1 MWLSLGILLS
11 GVLLPS
17 PQARPDT
24 LTLVTGAEDGS
35 YLAVGRAIA
44 DVIEDAVPGIS
55 VRVLP
60 SNGSVE
66 NIRAIGNGDA
76 DLAIAQ
82 NDVAY
87 YGFRGE
93 GMFTREFGMV
103 EAIMGLHPEN
113 VLVIER
119 ATLGLSSAAR
129 IRPGMRVVVGRH
141 GSGTLENARDVLGA
155 LGLGMEAV
163 DTLMREP
170 RANLQLLGAD
180 SADIL
185 FLTGGVSKEF
195 WEEVRSMGGEPV
207 SLGAEVVEFL
217 ERTRPYYR
225 ATTFQVGGETFH
237 SVRVRALL
245 LANSSLPAALV
256 GRMTRAL
263 YEGLGSI
270 RASHP
275 AAGEIIPGTVRE
287 YVPIRW
293 HQGANE
299 FYCDAGLGG
308 CPAAGPY
315 FLGILVLL
323 SFAFLGLWY
332 SETLRRSLLR
342 IAPKAAQRLVG
353 PYGVTDRYRYLLIPV
368 LVSVIILVGAFL
380 IRTAE
385 VSYARAHNVPS
396 EFEERSATE
405 NLLWTLV
412 FTATGFEENV
422 FPRSPAAKVLSA
434 MLGWVGIG
442 GVILLVGLIT
452 SDRLARKM
460 KMQMA
465 IDPKKLAGHVMICGW
480 NARAAEII
488 SKLTDAELGARRQAV
503 VVLADLDRDPV
514 EEFELSADYAAF
526 MRGSPTDL
534 EHLRRAGLDRADT
547 VIVLADENAD
557 DPDAQT
563 VLTVLQAEKHAH
575 RLVLDGERT
584 HELRTVAELADPKK
598 KPALESVHTDVILC
612 PQEFSEKIL
621 LQTLLNPGLTQ
632 FLGDILTVGRENQI
646 IEVPIQGD
654 ETPPLVG
661 KTFDEAMRQ
670 CREKALLLLAI
681 HCGGAPGAWAE
692 AAQQVAAGED
702 WRVEMGEAVRA
713 RLLTNPHDSE
723 DRDYRIRRGDSLL
736 LLAHSHQALA
746 DMFGS
751 PGKWKQAFK
760 G

>member
-1 MWLSLGILLS
+1 MWLSMGLLIP
-11 GVLLPS
+11 GVLLPGPS
-17 PQARPDT
+17 SSPDT
-24 LTLVTGAEDGS
+24 LTLVTGAVDGS
-35 YLAVGRAIA
+35 YLAVGQAVA
-44 DVIEDAVPGIS
+44 DVIEGSLPGTFL
-55 VRVLP
+55 RVLP

-66 NIRAIGNGDA
+66 NMRALGNGDA

-87 YGFRGE
+87 YAFRGE

-113 VLVIER
+113 VLVIAR

-129 IRPGMRVVVGRH
+129 IRTGMRVVVGRQ
-141 GSGTLENARDVLGA
+141 GSGTLENARDLLGA
-155 LGLGMEAV
+155 LGIGVESV

-170 RANLQLLGAD
+170 RASLHLLGTD
-180 SADIL
+180 SADVL
-185 FLTGGVSKEF
+185 FLTGGVSREF
-195 WEEVRSMGGEPV
+195 WEEVDSLGGRPL

-217 ERTRPYYR
+217 ERARPYYR
-225 ATTFQVGGETFH
+225 ATTFQVNGETIH

-245 LANSSLPAALV
+245 LARSDLPRGLV
-256 GRMTRAL
+256 RDVTGAL
-263 YEGLGSI
+263 YDGLSFI

-293 HQGANE
+293 HPGADE
-299 FYCDAGLGG
+299 FYCDVGLGG
-308 CPAAGPY
+308 CPTAGPY
-315 FLGILVLL
+315 FLGLLVLL
-323 SFAFLGLWY
+323 SIAFLGLWF

-342 IAPKAAQRLVG
+342 IAPRTAQRLVG

-368 LVSVIILVGAFL
+368 LVSVIILAGAFL

-385 VSYARAHNVPS
+385 VSYARAHNLPS
-396 EFEERSATE
+396 EFEERSATD

-412 FTATGFEENV
+412 FTATGFEEDI

-465 IDPKKLAGHVMICGW
+465 IDPKRLANHVIVCGW

-488 SKLTDAELGARRQAV
+488 SKLTDPELGARRQAV
-503 VVLADLDRDPV
+503 VVLAELDRDPV
-514 EEFELSADYAAF
+514 EEFELSSDYAAF
-526 MRGSPTDL
+526 LKGSPTDL
-534 EHLRRAGLDRADT
+534 EYLRRAGLDRADT
-547 VIVLADENAD
+547 VIVLADETVD
-557 DPDAQT
+557 DPDSQT

-584 HELRTVAELADPKK
+584 HELRTVAELVDPKK
-598 KPALESVHTDVILC
+598 KSALESVHTDVILC
-612 PQEFSEKIL
+612 PQEFTEKIL
-621 LQTLLNPGLTQ
+621 LQSLLNPGLTQ
-632 FLGDILTVGRENQI
+632 FLGEILTVGQENQI
-646 IEVPIQGD
+646 VEVPVQGD

-661 KTFDEAMRQ
+661 KTFDEAMQQ
-670 CREKALLLLAI
+670 CRARALLLLAI

-692 AAQQVAAGED
+692 VMEGEAVGED
-702 WRVEMGEAVRA
+702 WRVEMGEAVRTKILA
-713 RLLTNPHDSE
+713 NPHDPE
-723 DRDYRIRRGDSLL
+723 DREYRIRPGDSLL
-736 LLAHSHQALA
+736 LLAHSHHALA
-746 DMFGS
+746 EMFGS
-751 PGKWKQAFK
+751 PEKWRQAFK